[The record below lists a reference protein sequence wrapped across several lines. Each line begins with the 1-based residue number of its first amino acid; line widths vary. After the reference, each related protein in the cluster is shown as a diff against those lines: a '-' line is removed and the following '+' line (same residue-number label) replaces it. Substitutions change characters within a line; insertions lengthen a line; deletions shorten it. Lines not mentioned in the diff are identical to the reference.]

1 MADTPLTAAAP
12 AAPAAGTTDRPMV
25 EISGVCKSFG
35 DQQVLRGIDLSVAAG
50 QVACILGPSG
60 SGKSTLLRCINQL
73 ERADDGAIRIDGDLV
88 GYRVHGGRRHPLNSR
103 QAARQR
109 RSTAMV
115 FQRFNLL
122 THRTAVE
129 NVMEAPVHVHGVPRQ
144 QARTE
149 ALELLE
155 RVGLGDRCD
164 HYPAQLSGGQQQRV
178 AIARALAVR
187 PRVLLF
193 DEPTSALDPELV
205 DEVLAVMADLARE
218 GLTMLVVTHEIA
230 FARDVADT
238 VFFMDGGVVVESGP
252 PARVLTQP
260 EHPRTRAFLRRV
272 L

>member
-1 MADTPLTAAAP
+1 MPETPVARATDQHTAH
-12 AAPAAGTTDRPMV
+12 GSDRPMV
-25 EISGVCKSFG
+25 EIAGLCKTFG
-35 DQQVLRGIDLSVAAG
+35 EHRVLRGIDLTVAPG

-60 SGKSTLLRCINQL
+60 SGKSTLLRCVNQL
-73 ERADDGAIRIDGDLV
+73 ETSTDGAIHIDGELV
-88 GYRVHGGRRHPLNSR
+88 GYRVQGGRRHALSPR
-103 QAARQR
+103 QIARQR

-122 THRTAVE
+122 AHQTALA
-129 NVMEAPVHVHGVPRQ
+129 NVMEAPVHVHGVPRDR
-144 QARTE
+144 ARE
-149 ALELLE
+149 EGLALLD
-155 RVGLGDRCD
+155 RVGLGPYAD

-205 DEVLAVMADLARE
+205 DEVLAVMTDLARE

-238 VFFMDGGVVVESGP
+238 VFFMDGGVVVESGD
-252 PARVLTQP
+252 PAQVLNAP
-260 EHPRTRAFLRRV
+260 SHERTRAFLRRV